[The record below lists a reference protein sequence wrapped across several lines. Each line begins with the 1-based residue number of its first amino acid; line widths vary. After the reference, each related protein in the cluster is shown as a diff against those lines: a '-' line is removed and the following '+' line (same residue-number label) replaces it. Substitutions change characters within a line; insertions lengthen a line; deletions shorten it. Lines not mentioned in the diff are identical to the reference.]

1 MTWSSTIVPAA
12 TINFC
17 KDIAPFTQAL
27 MLKTSPDR
35 FDHGSGSACRL
46 PWSPHD
52 ALCPGPQP
60 EKTTREPSCWLRREE
75 KEQLLMREIN
85 HRAKNMLSVVDA
97 IAHQTATK

>member
-1 MTWSSTIVPAA
+1 MTRSSPIVPAA

-60 EKTTREPSCWLRREE
+60 EKTTREPSCWLRRGGNSGGVTH
-75 KEQLLMREIN
+75 QL
-85 HRAKNMLSVVDA
+85 ADGAADA
-97 IAHQTATK
+97 VELWLGPPHP